1 MAEHKE
7 AGAQRERWREAGDAQ
22 NRGGMGKRSGDEKG
36 REGSAEARLTCGPHF
51 LDPLAERLLTGGTL
65 ASVRWQPI
73 SLRLYITTALVEP
86 RASLYRLRTAEAQLD
101 LTSPE
106 KRSSSRGGAREI
118 ASSRPQVPRRRR

>member
-22 NRGGMGKRSGDEKG
+22 NRGGMGKRRGEEKG

-51 LDPLAERLLTGGTL
+51 LDPLAERLLTAGTL

-86 RASLYRLRTAEAQLD
+86 RASLYRLRTAEPQLSK
-101 LTSPE
+101 LRLSTW
-106 KRSSSRGGAREI
+106 
-118 ASSRPQVPRRRR
+118 PRRRSGARVEAARGR